1 MIGFSKEKIRK
12 KRLILKMRE
21 KSWLKTLKGNWTK
34 FLETKYMKID
44 KSIGN
49 NDRWG
54 FHMIKP
60 REIIS
65 RVKN

>member
-1 MIGFSKEKIRK
+1 
-12 KRLILKMRE
+12 MRE
-21 KSWLKTLKGNWTK
+21 KSSLKTLKGNWTK
-34 FLETKYMKID
+34 FLETKYTKID